1 MPAASSRHLYALGCA
16 HRAELCLVSAC
27 VGYRENG
34 VVKTHS
40 FGPALK
46 SARQI
51 GDSMAE
57 RGQQQGGGRQQGGAQ
72 QQQQQQLSPA
82 QGLARA
88 LTGIR
93 QVQNWV
99 ELNHP
104 QQRNVIVTLRESGDL
119 VWGVIQGMQ
128 QQQQR
133 QQRP

>member
-1 MPAASSRHLYALGCA
+1 MS
-16 HRAELCLVSAC
+16 
-27 VGYRENG
+27 
-34 VVKTHS
+34 
-40 FGPALK
+40 
-46 SARQI
+46 
-51 GDSMAE
+51 E
-57 RGQQQGGGRQQGGAQ
+57 RGQQQGGGQQQPQRGS

-93 QVQNWV
+93 QVQSWV

-104 QQRNVIVTLRESGDL
+104 QQRNVIVALRESGDL

-133 QQRP
+133 QQGS